1 MLFTVKI
8 RAKMVLIAVFV
19 YVLQFG
25 FMPSQKV
32 YAITS
37 SPNVDVVFVLDSSGS
52 MKQSDPEEIRTEAI
66 KMFLDMGQVQGN
78 KAGLVAYSDTI
89 IKEHNLDAIN
99 SESDKE
105 RIEEMA
111 SNIPLGQ
118 KTDIGRGLLEGAK
131 VLDSGHDKSNRP
143 LIILLSDGKNDSQR
157 SSSESLKDL
166 NSAISTCKSKG
177 YPVYTIGLNYD
188 GTVDKAQL
196 TQIASETKGKNYIT
210 NKASDLTDILKDIY
224 GDSANVKVQDQG
236 NIVADGTFQ
245 DFKINV
251 PGSNVLEANISMVT
265 DKPLELK
272 LINPSGKEIQIP
284 SSDVVFTKSKKYSV
298 LKIVKPASGQ
308 WNLKVKGVSGSNI
321 KISYVFNYKN
331 QGKQS
336 SADKNLEGNKS
347 TLKSSKTIGA
357 AVAAALI
364 IIGLAVFVL
373 MKKRHVQGF
382 GRLEIHIKD
391 ENTSEVFSPQ
401 FRNLDNYNGS
411 FTLFEV
417 LGLKEEYAETDNI
430 KIIFKEDDS
439 IELVNKSGCVLQKS
453 GRKLEES
460 SKLVLYNRDKVTV
473 FLNKVTKSIT
483 LEFHSK

>member
-1 MLFTVKI
+1 MKI
-8 RAKMVLIAVFV
+8 RAKMLLIAVFV
-19 YVLQFG
+19 CVFELG
-25 FMPSQKV
+25 FIPSQKV
-32 YAITS
+32 YASTS

-66 KMFLDMGQVQGN
+66 KMFLDMGQVKGN

-89 IKEHNLDAIN
+89 IKEHNLDTIN

-105 RIEEMA
+105 RIEDMA

-118 KTDIGRGLLEGAK
+118 KTDIGKGLLEGAK
-131 VLDSGHDKSNRP
+131 VMDSGHDKNNRP

-157 SSSESLKDL
+157 SASESLKDL

-251 PGSNVLEANISMVT
+251 PGSNVLEANISMIT

-272 LINPSGKEIQIP
+272 LINPSGKEVQIP

-298 LKIVKPASGQ
+298 LKIVKPVSGQ
-308 WNLKVKGVSGSNI
+308 WNLKVKSVNGSNI

-331 QGKQS
+331 QEKQS
-336 SADKNLEGNKS
+336 SENKNIESNKS
-347 TLKSSKTIGA
+347 ALKSPKIIG
-357 AVAAALI
+357 AVAAAALI
-364 IIGLAVFVL
+364 TIALIVL
-373 MKKRHVQGF
+373 TIMKKKRIQGF

-391 ENTSEVFSPQ
+391 ENTSKVLSPQ

-430 KIIFKEDDS
+430 KFIFKEDDS
-439 IELVNKSGCVLQKS
+439 IELINKSGCVLQKS
-453 GRKLEES
+453 GRKLEEN
-460 SKLVLYNRDKVTV
+460 SKIFLYNSDKITV

-483 LEFHSK
+483 LQYYSK

>member
-1 MLFTVKI
+1 MKN
-8 RAKMVLIAVFV
+8 RAKIVFIAVFV
-19 YVLQFG
+19 YVLQLAFI
-25 FMPSQKV
+25 PSLKV
-32 YAITS
+32 CASTS

-52 MKQSDPEEIRTEAI
+52 MKQSDPQEIRTEAI

-89 IKEHNLDAIN
+89 LKEHNLDAIN
-99 SESDKE
+99 SESDKD
-105 RIEEMA
+105 RIEDMA

-131 VLDSGHDKSNRP
+131 VLDSGHNSNNRP

-157 SSSESLKDL
+157 STSESSKDL
-166 NSAISTCKSKG
+166 NNAIEICKDKG

-210 NKASDLTDILKDIY
+210 SKASDLPDILKDIY
-224 GDSANVKVQDQG
+224 GDSANVKIQDQG
-236 NIVADGTFQ
+236 NIVANGTFQ

-251 PGSNVLEANISMVT
+251 PNSNVLEANISMIT
-265 DKPLELK
+265 DKPLEVK
-272 LINPSGKEIQIP
+272 LVNPSGKEVKIP

-298 LKIVKPASGQ
+298 LKIIKPAGGQ
-308 WNLKVKGVSGSNI
+308 WDLKVKGVSGSNI

-336 SADKNLEGNKS
+336 PVDKNFQSNKPAF
-347 TLKSSKTIGA
+347 KSPKVIGA
-357 AVAAALI
+357 AVIAALI
-364 IIGLAVFVL
+364 IIGLIVFGL
-373 MKKRHVQGF
+373 MKRKRVGGF

-391 ENTSEVFSPQ
+391 ENTSEVLSPQ
-401 FRNLDNYNGS
+401 FRNLDNYSGS

-430 KIIFKEDDS
+430 KFLFREDES
-439 IELVNKSGCVLQKS
+439 IELVNKSGCAVQKS
-453 GRKLEES
+453 GRKLES
-460 SKLVLYNRDKVTV
+460 DSKVILYNRDKITV

-483 LEFHSK
+483 LEFYSK